1 MRVYGKSEL
10 IVSLAV
16 LIAGCAKEVAFYP
29 AELSDEGRQTYRM
42 IELVE
47 GLATN
52 DVSCY
57 ASYGDSL
64 KKSLESVTRKDEK
77 VWLLNNLEQRITS
90 INYDDMPPSR
100 SEYAYLVVGDAFC
113 AIQDV
118 SYGILDGRAAA
129 LEVWFREMSYF
140 TSELK
145 HCKQKY
151 QEAEISRNNMIKN
164 TYQGRIDKC
173 KTVMA
178 KTLYRIDF
186 ENHLAELY
194 CREHPEKQEEFVQR
208 VKELIGRYPE
218 WYKNDKPVSD

>member
-1 MRVYGKSEL
+1 MKVYGKQIL
-10 IVSLAV
+10 IVALSV
-16 LIAGCAKEVAFYP
+16 LIVGCAKEMAFFP
-29 AELSDEGRQTYRM
+29 DELSDEGRQTYRM
-42 IELVE
+42 IGLVE
-47 GLATN
+47 GLVTN

-57 ASYGDSL
+57 ASYGASL
-64 KKSLESVTRKDEK
+64 KKSLESVIRKDEK
-77 VWLLNNLEQRITS
+77 IWLLNDLEQRITS
-90 INYDDMPPSR
+90 INYDDMSSSR
-100 SEYAYLVVGDAFC
+100 SEFAYLVVGDAFC

-118 SYGILDGRAAA
+118 SYEILDGRAAA

-140 TSELK
+140 ALELK
-145 HCKQKY
+145 YCKQKY

-194 CREHPEKQEEFVQR
+194 CREHPEKKEEFVQR
-208 VKELIGRYPE
+208 VKKLIGRYPE